1 MRVALQALEVGE
13 VSQRGGQ
20 GGDALG
26 GEVVGVQ
33 AARARGR
40 GVEPERGQPAPGADH
55 SERGRGRGTV
65 CRHTLPTVH
74 YTSYMQYMA
83 QFTGSGGGV
92 TGICRTERA
101 DSSAVEYHTQ

>member
-1 MRVALQALEVGE
+1 MRAALQVLEVGE

-20 GGDALG
+20 GGDALV
-26 GEVVGVQ
+26 GEVVGEQ
-33 AARARGR
+33 AEGARSRGADPK
-40 GVEPERGQPAPGADH
+40 GGQPAPGADH

-83 QFTGSGGGV
+83 QCTGRGGGV
-92 TGICRTERA
+92 TSICRTE
-101 DSSAVEYHTQ
+101 